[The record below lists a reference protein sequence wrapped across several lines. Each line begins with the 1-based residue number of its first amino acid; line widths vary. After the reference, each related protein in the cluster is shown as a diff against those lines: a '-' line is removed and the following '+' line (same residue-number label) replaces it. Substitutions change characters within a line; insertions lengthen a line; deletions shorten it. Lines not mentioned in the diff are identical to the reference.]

1 MLRSMMVM
9 GSLLISVCMAA
20 PAVAQAKGY
29 AGVLV
34 GMSVPDYDDT
44 SARPIFGFLGG
55 ARLDGELGIG
65 GFYLTSSKDETINN
79 QETKFNYD
87 LYGLEGSFHFEGV
100 ADGAYI
106 AARVGLAK
114 VSTAAKNYSPMVWG
128 INFGYDY
135 FIKESFSLGA
145 EGGFMSVASEK
156 KGAFELDK
164 FTMLNF
170 LVAAKFWF

>member
-1 MLRSMMVM
+1 MLRSMFKI
-9 GSLLISVCMAA
+9 GSFMLAVCLAG

-55 ARLDGELGIG
+55 ARLDGEFGVG
-65 GFYLTSSKDETINN
+65 GFYLTSSKDETINSV
-79 QETKFNYD
+79 ETKFNYD
-87 LYGLEGSFHFEGV
+87 LYGLEGSLHFEGV

-114 VSTAAKNYSPMVWG
+114 VSTSAKNFSPMVWG
-128 INFGYDY
+128 IHFGYDY
-135 FIKESFSLGA
+135 FIKESFSIGA
-145 EGGFMSVASEK
+145 EGGFMSIASEK
-156 KGAFELDK
+156 KGAFELEK
-164 FTMLNF
+164 FTILNF
-170 LVAAKFWF
+170 LAAAKFWF